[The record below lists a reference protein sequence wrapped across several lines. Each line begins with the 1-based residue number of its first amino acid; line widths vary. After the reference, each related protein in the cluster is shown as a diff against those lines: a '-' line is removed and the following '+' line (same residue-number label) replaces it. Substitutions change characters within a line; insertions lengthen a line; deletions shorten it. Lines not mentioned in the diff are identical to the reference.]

1 MVNLTSGSASSLVH
15 PLHFMNQKGKI
26 KKTIKNY
33 MLDFIQIFIEDFFFT
48 FYMYGCF
55 TCIHVCALE
64 YLVLFKAKDGV
75 RALTTE
81 LTSLQTLEKGS

>member
-1 MVNLTSGSASSLVH
+1 MANLTSSSASSLVH

-26 KKTIKNY
+26 KRTIKNY
-33 MLDFIQIFIEDFFFT
+33 MLGFIQIFIQRLFFF
-48 FYMYGCF
+48 FYILY
-55 TCIHVCALE
+55 VCALE
-64 YLVLFKAKDGV
+64 YLVLSEAKDGV

>member
-1 MVNLTSGSASSLVH
+1 MANLTSSSASSLVH

-26 KKTIKNY
+26 KRTIKNY
-33 MLDFIQIFIEDFFFT
+33 MLGFIQIFIQRLFFF
-48 FYMYGCF
+48 YVLY
-55 TCIHVCALE
+55 VCALE
-64 YLVLFKAKDGV
+64 YLVLSEAKNGV